1 MEDIIKDFDKIVRPV
16 RKAKLSGEII
26 DLSKLPTLV
35 TIRIAKA
42 QRDKKKLSE
51 DPNSFEKTIETI
63 AIACKSNPKVTKDWL
78 IENTDLEQLLDFMAF
93 VLEPVTN
100 RVKGD
105 TKNVPGDEK
114 K

>member
-1 MEDIIKDFDKIVRPV
+1 MEEIVKDFDKIVRPA

-51 DPNSFEKTIETI
+51 DPNSFEETIETI

-105 TKNVPGDEK
+105 TKNVSGDEK